1 MKNTLNSLKILGR
14 TTALGTLL
22 AMSFTAQA
30 ASKAA
35 AAVDEATTAHGARR
49 IGAGVILGDPT
60 GVAVRGRWNRQN
72 QANGYFEFIGKSIT
86 VGADF
91 VWRFP
96 GQKFLSPGYRE
107 QFAPYIGPGLFFG
120 SVDHSSVRS
129 AALGLRGMIGV
140 EWDPLTVPA
149 GFFFEMG
156 PGFSVLGDN
165 APWGFFNIAL
175 GGVFYFE

>member
-1 MKNTLNSLKILGR
+1 MKNTLVSLKNYGR
-14 TTALGTLL
+14 MAAFGTLL
-22 AMSFTAQA
+22 VTSFAAQA
-30 ASKAA
+30 AAKAA

-60 GVAVRGRWNRQN
+60 GVAVRGRWNRSN

-120 SVDHSSVRS
+120 AMHDA

-140 EWDPLTVPA
+140 EWDPISVPA
-149 GFFFEMG
+149 GFFFELG
-156 PGFSVLGDN
+156 PGFSFLGDN
-165 APWGFFNIAL
+165 APYGFFNIAL
-175 GGVFYFE
+175 GAVFYFE